1 MSVSEKLLNCSSNQ
15 GNGIASLKLGISNK
29 IDNKFSETVKAFHQ
43 GAKNGNAETAGRLS
57 TAFKK
62 VIPESNKLDY
72 IGIKATD
79 LECARRYEMI

>member
-1 MSVSEKLLNCSSNQ
+1 MNVSEKLLNCSSNQ

-29 IDNKFSETVKAFHQ
+29 IDNKFSEAVKAFHQ
-43 GAKNGNAETAGRLS
+43 GAKNGNAEAAGRLS

-72 IGIKATD
+72 LAINKAD
-79 LECARRYEMI
+79 PERARRYEMI